1 MFVLGLSGGLDAVH
15 EQKLDTPENY
25 TYDGAAVLVKDGVV
39 VAAVEEERLDRI
51 KHSNKFPSKAIEFC
65 LGREGLHL
73 QDLDAIAYYVDESTA
88 DALLQRMYLMDPA
101 IPRRIQA
108 RTLLRMALGR
118 EFACDIDPAKLR
130 FYEHKL
136 THAASA
142 MHHSGFDESLL
153 FVIDN
158 AGGLYR
164 GFRDKTGSVVFETLA
179 ATSPAK
185 SLQKLCHA
193 LLPFLG
199 LGMFDEY
206 KALALAPYGDPD
218 RYATLMR
225 EMYQLMPNGDYQ
237 LHLAG
242 AMSFIGVVEPRR
254 KDAEFST
261 EHKDLAAALQ
271 NGLETIA
278 LHVLTHYRDATGL
291 RNLCMAGG
299 MSENTGV
306 NGRVL
311 YSGLFDHV
319 FVHPA
324 AYDSG
329 CAVGAALLASQDL
342 GCPSPPLQLR
352 NVFWGAEVGDE
363 KTVETEFKTWNGF
376 LKIDRPADVLTQ
388 VAQLLDEGAL
398 VGWIQGPAEFGSH
411 ALGNRN
417 VFADPRSAENTLRIH
432 QALSRGET
440 YRPLAALVLEEHAR
454 EWCDLPPGTDSL
466 PFQNIA
472 ARIRND
478 KQVLLAGALQPD
490 GYARIQTVSRESNL
504 RLCDLITAFGKKT
517 GVAALLT
524 ASFNNS
530 FEPAVE
536 SMADGVACFL
546 TSELDCL
553 VIGEFIATRVTA
565 PWEDLYLSLPPYVQI
580 TRAKGLSERKAGIP
594 YHEIRSTY
602 TPGFR
607 RGISPE
613 LGEVLIKL
621 NRPTPV
627 RMYLQ
632 QTNQNPESER
642 PLINELLDLWA
653 KRMIVLS
660 PSNGRES

>member
-1 MFVLGLSGGLDAVH
+1 MFVLGLSGGLDPVH

-25 TYDGAAVLVKDGVV
+25 TYDGAAVLVKDGVI

-51 KHSNKFPSKAIEFC
+51 KHSNKFPAQAIEFC
-65 LGREGLHL
+65 LGREGLQL

-101 IPRRIQA
+101 MPGRIQA

-118 EFACDIDPAKLR
+118 EFGCDINPAKLR

-142 MHHSGFDESLL
+142 MHHSGFDESLV

-164 GFRDKTGSVVFETLA
+164 GFRDQTGSVVFETLA

-185 SLQKLCHA
+185 SPQKLCHA

-206 KALALAPYGDPD
+206 KALALAPYGDPN

-225 EMYQLMPNGDYQ
+225 EMYQLLPNGDYQ
-237 LHLAG
+237 LQLG
-242 AMSFIGVVEPRR
+242 RAMSFIGVVEPRR

-261 EHKDLAAALQ
+261 DHKDLAAALQ
-271 NGLETIA
+271 NALETIA
-278 LHVLTHYRDATGL
+278 LHVLTHYREATGL
-291 RNLCMAGG
+291 KNLCMAGG

-311 YSGLFDHV
+311 YSGLFDRV

-342 GCPSPPLQLR
+342 GCPSPPSQLR
-352 NVFWGAEVGDE
+352 NVFWGAKVGDE
-363 KTVETEFKTWNGF
+363 KAVEAELKTWSGF
-376 LKIDRPADVLTQ
+376 LKIDRPADVLAH

-398 VGWIQGPAEFGSH
+398 IGWIQGPAEFGSH

-440 YRPLAALVLEEHAR
+440 FRPLAALVLEEHAR
-454 EWCDLPPGTDSL
+454 EWCDLPPGTNSL

-472 ARIRND
+472 ARIRDD
-478 KQVLLAGALQPD
+478 KHALLASALQPD
-490 GYARIQTVSRESNL
+490 GYARMQTVSPESNL
-504 RLCDLITAFGKKT
+504 RLWELITAFGKQT

-536 SMADGVACFL
+536 SVADGVACFL
-546 TSELDCL
+546 TSKLDCL
-553 VIGEFIATRVTA
+553 VIEDFVATRVTA
-565 PWEDLYLSLPPYVQI
+565 SWENLYLSLPPYVQI
-580 TRAKGLSERKAGIP
+580 TRAKGLRERKAGIP
-594 YHEIRSTY
+594 HDEIRSTY
-602 TPGFR
+602 IPGFSKR
-607 RGISPE
+607 ISPE
-613 LGEVLIKL
+613 LGAALIEL
-621 NRPTPV
+621 DRPTPV
-627 RMYLQ
+627 RTYLQ
-632 QTNQNPESER
+632 QASQTTDS
-642 PLINELLDLWA
+642 PLMNELLDLWA

-660 PSNGRES
+660 PPNGRET

>member
-15 EQKLDTPENY
+15 EQILDTPENY

-51 KHSNKFPSKAIEFC
+51 KHSNKFPAKAIEFC
-65 LGREGLHL
+65 LGQEGLQL
-73 QDLDAIAYYVDESTA
+73 QDLDAIAYYVDEPTA
-88 DALLQRMYLMDPA
+88 DALLERMYLMDPSM
-101 IPRRIQA
+101 PRRIQA

-118 EFACDIDPAKLR
+118 EFACDVNPAKLR

-142 MHHSGFDESLL
+142 MHHSGFDESLV

-164 GFRDKTGSVVFETLA
+164 AFRDKTCNVVFETLA
-179 ATSPAK
+179 STSPAK
-185 SLQKLCHA
+185 SPQKLCHA

-206 KALALAPYGDPD
+206 KAVALASYGDPD

-225 EMYQLMPNGDYQ
+225 EMYQLLPNGDYQ
-237 LHLAG
+237 LQLG
-242 AMSFIGVVEPRR
+242 RAMSFADVVEPRR

-261 EHKDLAAALQ
+261 DHKDLAAALQ
-271 NGLETIA
+271 NALETIA
-278 LHVLTHYRDATGL
+278 LHVLTHYRNATGL
-291 RNLCMAGG
+291 KNLCMAGG

-329 CAVGAALLASQDL
+329 CAVGAALLASQDM
-342 GCPSPPLQLR
+342 GCPSPPSQLR
-352 NVFWGAEVGDE
+352 NVFWGAAVGDE
-363 KTVETEFKTWNGF
+363 KTVEGELRTWDGF
-376 LKIDRPADVLTQ
+376 LKIDRPADVPAH

-398 VGWIQGPAEFGSH
+398 VGWMQGPAEFGSH

-417 VFADPRSAENTLRIH
+417 LFADPRKAENTLRIH
-432 QALSRGET
+432 QTLSRGET
-440 YRPLAALVLEEHAR
+440 YRPLAALVLEEDAR
-454 EWCDLPPGTDSL
+454 EWCDLPPGTNSL

-478 KQVLLAGALQPD
+478 KQALLAGALQPD
-490 GYARIQTVSRESNL
+490 GHARIQTVSRESSP
-504 RLCDLITAFGKKT
+504 RVWDLITAFGKQT
-517 GVAALLT
+517 GVAALLA
-524 ASFNNS
+524 ASLNNS

-536 SMADGVACFL
+536 SVADGVACFL
-546 TSELDCL
+546 TSRLDCL
-553 VIGEFIATRVTA
+553 VVGDFVATRATA

-580 TRAKGLSERKAGIP
+580 TRARGLSERKAGIR
-594 YHEIRSTY
+594 YDQIRATY
-602 TPGFR
+602 TPGFNKR
-607 RGISPE
+607 ISPE

-621 NRPTPV
+621 DRPMSV
-627 RMYLQ
+627 RACLQ
-632 QTNQNPESER
+632 QANLDSESER
-642 PLINELLDLWA
+642 PLMNELLDLWA
-653 KRMIVLS
+653 KRMVVLS
-660 PSNGRES
+660 PANGRES

>member
-51 KHSNKFPSKAIEFC
+51 KHSNKFPAKAIEFC
-65 LGREGLHL
+65 LGQEGLHL

-101 IPRRIQA
+101 MSRRIQA

-118 EFACDIDPAKLR
+118 EFGCDVNPEKLR

-142 MHHSGFDESLL
+142 MHHSGFDESLV

-164 GFRDKTGSVVFETLA
+164 GFRDKTGNVIFETLA

-185 SLQKLCHA
+185 SPQKLCHA

-206 KALALAPYGDPD
+206 KALALAPYGDSD
-218 RYATLMR
+218 RYATLMG
-225 EMYQLMPNGDYQ
+225 ELYQLLPNGDYQ
-237 LHLAG
+237 LQLG
-242 AMSFIGVVEPRR
+242 RAMSFLGVVEPRR
-254 KDAEFST
+254 KDAEFSA

-271 NGLETIA
+271 NALETIA
-278 LHVLTHYRDATGL
+278 LHVLTHYRETTGL
-291 RNLCMAGG
+291 KNLCMAGG
-299 MSENTGV
+299 MCENTGV

-342 GCPSPPLQLR
+342 GSPSPASRLR
-352 NVFWGAEVGDE
+352 DVFWGAEVGDDR
-363 KTVETEFKTWNGF
+363 TVEAELKSWNSY
-376 LKIDRPADVLTQ
+376 LTIDRPADVLTH
-388 VAQLLDEGAL
+388 VAQLLDEGKL

-417 VFADPRSAENTLRIH
+417 VFADPRKAENTSRIH
-432 QALSRGET
+432 HALSRGEV
-440 YRPLAALVLEEHAR
+440 YRPLAVLVLEEQAR
-454 EWCDLPPGTDSL
+454 DWCDLPAGTDSL

-472 ARIRND
+472 ARVRDD
-478 KQVLLAGALQPD
+478 KRALLAGAVQPD
-490 GYARIQTVSRESNL
+490 GCARIQTVSRESNP
-504 RLCDLITAFGKKT
+504 RVWDLISAFGQRT
-517 GVAALLT
+517 DVAALLT

-536 SMADGVACFL
+536 SVADGVGCFL
-546 TSELDCL
+546 TSELDYL
-553 VIGEFIATRVTA
+553 VIGDFVATRLA
-565 PWEDLYLSLPPYVQI
+565 ASLEDLYLSLPAYVQI
-580 TRAKGLSERKAGIP
+580 TRARGLNERKAGIP
-594 YHEIRSTY
+594 YDELRSTY
-602 TPGFR
+602 TPGFSKR
-607 RGISPE
+607 ISPA
-613 LGEVLIKL
+613 LGEALINL
-621 NRPTPV
+621 DGATPV

-632 QTNQNPESER
+632 HASRDAESEK
-642 PLINELLDLWA
+642 PLMNELLDLWA
-653 KRMIVLS
+653 KRMITLS
-660 PSNGRES
+660 PANGRES